1 MKVKDFE
8 YIEIKFEYKDQMIIM
23 KAEPF
28 RTLDYI
34 FEKAIIKMKK
44 IILIPNN
51 IKFYYLGKELN
62 SKNSDKIG
70 NIFNHKEKVTIKL
83 KTPQKDNDLIIP
95 KNNIINKKNNIYLL
109 NTRKLIFPKIS
120 EEIKLPLIKKIN
132 NKEKEEK
139 IQKELPKE
147 ENGIEN
153 PCTCGRLSISEY
165 CRNCR
170 KFICIKCKTE
180 IKHKNHLTLNLNM
193 INIGE
198 NVKYYGK
205 MLQDDIQK
213 KIDINR
219 NIFSKNEFLD
229 EAMIINRKQLIIQ
242 KYKEGIENYKYIL
255 NSITEKLNSEN
266 KEKTSLLINAYND
279 YSKNILKQLKDIEQ
293 KLYKNFI
300 NENKKIKFNDL
311 RSFFDEINSKEE
323 SLNFFGKEVVK
334 FQLKEEINTK
344 MKSSLDKIERILN
357 EMCNENAPFNLDNK
371 YLEELSKLDIVKINQ
386 EKKENIKQ
394 KIQDKDIIIENNDNI
409 NINNNANEE
418 KDNNIL
424 DLNLNEQ

>member
-1 MKVKDFE
+1 
-8 YIEIKFEYKDQMIIM
+8 
-23 KAEPF
+23 
-28 RTLDYI
+28 
-34 FEKAIIKMKK
+34 
-44 IILIPNN
+44 
-51 IKFYYLGKELN
+51 
-62 SKNSDKIG
+62 
-70 NIFNHKEKVTIKL
+70 
-83 KTPQKDNDLIIP
+83 
-95 KNNIINKKNNIYLL
+95 
-109 NTRKLIFPKIS
+109 
-120 EEIKLPLIKKIN
+120 
-132 NKEKEEK
+132 
-139 IQKELPKE
+139 
-147 ENGIEN
+147 
-153 PCTCGRLSISEY
+153 
-165 CRNCR
+165 
-170 KFICIKCKTE
+170 
-180 IKHKNHLTLNLNM
+180 M

-255 NSITEKLNSEN
+255 NAITEKLNSEN

-418 KDNNIL
+418 KDNNFL
-424 DLNLNEQ
+424 FLNLNKVILDKYIIF